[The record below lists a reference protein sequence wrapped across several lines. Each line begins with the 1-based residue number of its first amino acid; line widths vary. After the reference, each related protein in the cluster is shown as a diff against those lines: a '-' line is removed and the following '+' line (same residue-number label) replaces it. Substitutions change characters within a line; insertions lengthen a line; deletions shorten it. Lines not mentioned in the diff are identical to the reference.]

1 MVLLKPA
8 HTYNTHKKQQQILD
22 SASSAYG
29 SNRQCK
35 SLGQVQHIGS
45 LADEVRK
52 CRSGTVGVRG
62 QEPSGVP
69 ALFILFSPASS
80 FAF

>member
-1 MVLLKPA
+1 MVLLKSA
-8 HTYNTHKKQQQILD
+8 HTHTKSQILD

-35 SLGQVQHIGS
+35 SQGQVQHIGS
-45 LADEVRK
+45 PADEVRK

-62 QEPSGVP
+62 HKLSGVP
-69 ALFILFSPASS
+69 ALFILLVLLLLLLFNG
-80 FAF
+80 